1 MLSQCRQGSPILST
15 QLELMAVAGRKSG
28 PPEMSTSKTCE
39 LLPPMAKGHGRYD
52 QAKDL
57 EMSWM
62 GPVEPQLL
70 QEKEGGRRVREGDV
84 TTETGGRM
92 R

>member
-1 MLSQCRQGSPILST
+1 
-15 QLELMAVAGRKSG
+15 
-28 PPEMSTSKTCE
+28 
-39 LLPPMAKGHGRYD
+39 MAKGHGRYD

-84 TTETGGRM
+84 MTEAEIRM